1 MAEQKQTRERA
12 TTTGDKYDVNRAEL
26 EDLLKRRFFVAPAFS
41 AYHGVAGLYD
51 FGPPGCAVKANI
63 IALWKNHFILHDAM
77 LEVDC
82 SVLTPKPVLE
92 FVEFFFSS
100 AVRNFFLTS
109 FPPSQRI
116 GAHGKVQRLH
126 GEG

>member
-1 MAEQKQTRERA
+1 MSDRPVDVQEGARRRA
-12 TTTGDKYDVNRAEL
+12 AIGTDGRYDVNRAEL
-26 EDLLKRRFFVAPAFS
+26 EDLLKRRFFIAPAFS

-63 IALWKNHFILHDAM
+63 ISLWKNHFILNDQM

-92 FVEFFFSS
+92 
-100 AVRNFFLTS
+100 
-109 FPPSQRI
+109 
-116 GAHGKVQRLH
+116 
-126 GEG
+126 